1 MERNVKEIFEIYRT
15 AILLNAKMASMQ
27 NPSFVFTEDFIR
39 KEINKLSANNPFMS
53 LSDKEKE
60 DLVKNIS
67 SFKAVYQEPGVAILG
82 NAENHDYDWF
92 KKLRDSKGFEPYYWE
107 RYEQYLRTKKGFA
120 PNVIDRLKNTTLE
133 DLMSYIGNPNDT
145 NAFKVRGLVVGDIQS
160 GKTSNYIGL
169 ITAAADAGYKI
180 IFLLTGTIESL
191 RRQTQIRVEEG
202 FIGWDSANGKD
213 VGVGRGPRIPKAFTS
228 RSKDFT
234 GSDNQ
239 NTNFRIEE
247 NSEPLVFVVK
257 KNVSVLTKIYSAI
270 KALNTHFE
278 DEKID
283 CSVLMVD
290 DEADNASIN
299 TNKKEDDPTKINKLI
314 REILALF
321 TKTTYVGFT
330 ATPFANVFISPE
342 DDKAMKENDLFPKNF
357 IYALKAPSNYCGAR
371 KYFFDENPYT
381 KTIEDADD
389 SLFPMSHKKELKVN
403 RLFPSVYNAVNDFLL
418 ANVIRDLR
426 DPYKSTH
433 RSMLINMSR
442 FKDVQKEIEDNISD
456 YVKTVIRI
464 AKQTSKMDL
473 DSALENSTIKKL
485 KDTFE
490 KDYYPYISNH
500 EISWK
505 NIFNKL
511 YESIKDVD
519 VIVVNSSRNSTKL
532 DYDRHPN
539 GYRVIAV
546 GGLALSRGLTLE
558 GLVTS
563 YFYRNTATFDVLMQM
578 GRWFGYRDG
587 YQDLVRIYMNADS
600 AQYYKEISESIE
612 DLKSDIE
619 KMKADGKTPLEYGIR
634 VRNGSEALGITA
646 ANKMRNARVRKVVK
660 SFYGNVFETPYLNR
674 DLNIETQNIDKTIS
688 FLNSLPNEN
697 LDSSI
702 TYPYFRNI
710 SASSVVKLIGQL
722 KFNEA
727 NSYFDNN
734 QLIKFINKH
743 ESDMPFYDI
752 YVIGGS
758 VKDKE
763 SPKFN
768 NDLSVPLVKRRFDVP
783 RKYLIRINA
792 QRAHLWGKSDTS
804 VGLTKVQ
811 KQFVLDHTSGTATDY
826 FNVPGGRNP
835 LLIIYFIDPINKDD
849 PQVQNEDTLDQLSPG
864 SKTENLR
871 LYKDLRESK
880 YKCIVGFVIG
890 FPYKEGQPSKV
901 ENYTVNIN
909 CDYYQK
915 SHEEDY
921 ENYGDEE

>member
-1 MERNVKEIFEIYRT
+1 MK
-15 AILLNAKMASMQ
+15 
-27 NPSFVFTEDFIR
+27 
-39 KEINKLSANNPFMS
+39 
-53 LSDKEKE
+53 
-60 DLVKNIS
+60 
-67 SFKAVYQEPGVAILG
+67 
-82 NAENHDYDWF
+82 
-92 KKLRDSKGFEPYYWE
+92 
-107 RYEQYLRTKKGFA
+107 
-120 PNVIDRLKNTTLE
+120 
-133 DLMSYIGNPNDT
+133 
-145 NAFKVRGLVVGDIQS
+145 IQ
-160 GKTSNYIGL
+160 
-169 ITAAADAGYKI
+169 
-180 IFLLTGTIESL
+180 
-191 RRQTQIRVEEG
+191 Q
-202 FIGWDSANGKD
+202 
-213 VGVGRGPRIPKAFTS
+213 
-228 RSKDFT
+228 
-234 GSDNQ
+234 
-239 NTNFRIEE
+239 
-247 NSEPLVFVVK
+247 
-257 KNVSVLTKIYSAI
+257 
-270 KALNTHFE
+270 
-278 DEKID
+278 
-283 CSVLMVD
+283 
-290 DEADNASIN
+290 
-299 TNKKEDDPTKINKLI
+299 
-314 REILALF
+314 
-321 TKTTYVGFT
+321 
-330 ATPFANVFISPE
+330 
-342 DDKAMKENDLFPKNF
+342 
-357 IYALKAPSNYCGAR
+357 
-371 KYFFDENPYT
+371 
-381 KTIEDADD
+381 
-389 SLFPMSHKKELKVN
+389 
-403 RLFPSVYNAVNDFLL
+403 
-418 ANVIRDLR
+418 
-426 DPYKSTH
+426 
-433 RSMLINMSR
+433 
-442 FKDVQKEIEDNISD
+442 
-456 YVKTVIRI
+456 
-464 AKQTSKMDL
+464 
-473 DSALENSTIKKL
+473 L

-490 KDYYPYISNH
+490 KDYYSYILNH

-660 SFYGNVFETPYLNR
+660 SFYGNVFETPYLDRN
-674 DLNIETQNIDKTIS
+674 LNIETQNIDKTIS

-849 PQVQNEDTLDQLSPG
+849 WKGQLESLGYKNVIFKLDSLNLGIPQHRQRLIMLSVFVGKNGSTERKKKIIDTYFANPKNNLNDRRLPLKPLSSILKTDYSNATLFEEAKLSQPNDTKSRLKIWNRNAKLLDQKGNCARNSATITTKQDRHPNSG
-864 SKTENLR
+864 NVYFDYHGNTKSKFRYLTP
-871 LYKDLRESK
+871 RE
-880 YKCIVGFVIG
+880 CMLLMGFDD
-890 FPYKEGQPSKV
+890 K
-901 ENYTVNIN
+901 
-909 CDYYQK
+909 
-915 SHEEDY
+915 DY
-921 ENYGDEE
+921 ESLIENNPDYSRSTFFARDKIYKLAGNSIVVNVLEQVFDAIVNLDALLRPYSL